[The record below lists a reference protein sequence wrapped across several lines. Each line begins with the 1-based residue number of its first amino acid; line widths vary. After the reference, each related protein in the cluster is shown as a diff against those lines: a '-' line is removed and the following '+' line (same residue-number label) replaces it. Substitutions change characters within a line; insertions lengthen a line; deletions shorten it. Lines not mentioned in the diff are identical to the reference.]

1 MQDDNQQFNPQPQ
14 GISDQ
19 THYQEQPHDLQYY
32 QQQTANQTSVY
43 APPQAPA
50 PSVSTWFDF
59 SNPSYL
65 KGFMVAAGITF
76 VATNPYVRQSLIK
89 GTLKI
94 WNFLQGSVE
103 EIKEQVQ
110 DVKAE
115 MSQE

>member
-1 MQDDNQQFNPQPQ
+1 
-14 GISDQ
+14 
-19 THYQEQPHDLQYY
+19 
-32 QQQTANQTSVY
+32 
-43 APPQAPA
+43 
-50 PSVSTWFDF
+50 
-59 SNPSYL
+59 
-65 KGFMVAAGITF
+65 MVAAGITF
-76 VATNPYVRQSLIK
+76 VATNPYVQQSLIR